1 MKHPKRT
8 LIFVFL
14 NLAAIF
20 GLTACGHNAVVFGKG
35 FGLRAGFDPEHMSA
49 DVSFIYGEQLTLA
62 ARDNIEIELASD
74 VEGGQENATADVKT
88 GSKLKIRIGQQI
100 NGYFVEAVE
109 AGADAKDLVKINEAE
124 TAKYLEAEYEKALKI
139 ARERGPQTAAE
150 DEVKAAE
157 EPAAMPEPVE

>member
-1 MKHPKRT
+1 MKHHKRT
-8 LIFVFL
+8 LLFVFL

-62 ARDNIEIELASD
+62 ARDNIKIKLKTG
-74 VEGGQENATADVKT
+74 VEGGQESAQASTSAD
-88 GSKLKIRIGQQI
+88 SMLEIEIGQQV
-100 NGYFVEAVE
+100 NGYFCDAVK
-109 AGADAKDLVKINEAE
+109 AGADAKDLIAINGNYPPAD
-124 TAKYLEAEYEKALKI
+124 AK
-139 ARERGPQTAAE
+139 PAE

-157 EPAAMPEPVE
+157 EPAATPEPAAE